1 MSDGNP
7 SLITKYRPQIVGNIG
22 LFHACYRVSLLGWIV
37 MPTTR
42 NARGI
47 DIIAYSPDASRFLTM
62 QVKSLSKDP
71 GVPLGRTLDNIIA
84 QYWII
89 INGAV
94 SKEPVA
100 FVMLADEVR
109 ERAIRHEKDGKPSYW
124 LSPRDYIQD
133 KFRNKWERLPTPSC
147 VIEMLCAGF
156 IAIRRESSNG

>member
-1 MSDGNP
+1 
-7 SLITKYRPQIVGNIG
+7 
-22 LFHACYRVSLLGWIV
+22 

-47 DIIAYSPDASRFLTM
+47 DIIAYSTDASLFLTI

-71 GVPLGRTLDNIIA
+71 GVPLGSTLDNIIA
-84 QYWII
+84 QCWII

-94 SKEPVA
+94 SEEPVV

-109 ERAIRHEKDGKPSYW
+109 ERAIRHEKEGKPSYW

-133 KFRNKWERLPTPSC
+133 QFRNKWERLALLP
-147 VIEMLCAGF
+147 V
-156 IAIRRESSNG
+156 